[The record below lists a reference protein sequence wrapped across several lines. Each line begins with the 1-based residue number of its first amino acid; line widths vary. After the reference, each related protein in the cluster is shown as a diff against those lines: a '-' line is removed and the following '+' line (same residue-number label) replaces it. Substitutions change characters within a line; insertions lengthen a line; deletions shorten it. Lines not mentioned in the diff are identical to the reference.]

1 MDTVTSP
8 SSHGGFRPLWTSA
21 PPPIGWRLAACYV
34 LMLAPAAAGTIFK
47 WPWATTAALLVPGI
61 VLQGWLGYTR
71 ARALGIPRRTN
82 VMPLGT
88 RMVLGGFAGLTGALI
103 DHIHPSYLA
112 PLVFVLIVT
121 VILDP
126 VWRIAWN
133 RARTAPAS

>member
-1 MDTVTSP
+1 MNTVMSQ
-8 SSHGGFRPLWTSA
+8 SHSRPRPFWSSA
-21 PPPIGWRLAACYV
+21 PPQIGWPLAACYG
-34 LMLAPAAAGTIFK
+34 LLLAPAVAGAILK

-61 VLQGWLGYTR
+61 VLQGRLSYTR

-88 RMVLGGFAGLTGALI
+88 RLVLGGFAGLTGALVDNI
-103 DHIHPSYLA
+103 RPSYIA

-121 VILDP
+121 AILEP

-133 RARTAPAS
+133 RARTPVA

>member
-8 SSHGGFRPLWTSA
+8 SSRGGFRPLWTSA
-21 PPPIGWRLAACYV
+21 PPPIGWRLAACD
-34 LMLAPAAAGTIFK
+34 LLLLAPAIAGAAFE
-47 WPWATTAALLVPGI
+47 WPWRITAALLLPGL
-61 VLQGWLGYTR
+61 VLQSWLGYTR

-88 RMVLGGFAGLTGALI
+88 RLVLGGFAGLTAVLADSI
-103 DHIHPSYLA
+103 RPSYIA

-133 RARTAPAS
+133 RARTAPPS